1 MADIPIEVLEI
12 AKKYLD
18 KVKSRIPVDRA
29 YLFGSYAKGSFNK
42 DSDVD
47 IAVFSPVFE
56 NMTRIDGL
64 TLLLMLALGFDA
76 DLQPQPFTALDFEED
91 SGLASEIRKT
101 GIELTV

>member
-1 MADIPIEVLEI
+1 MADIPLEVLDI
-12 AKKYLD
+12 AKEYLE

-56 NMTRIDGL
+56 SMTRIEGL

-76 DLQPQPFTALDFEED
+76 DLQPQPFTAQDFEED
-91 SGLASEIRKT
+91 SGMAYEIRRT
-101 GIELTV
+101 GVELTV